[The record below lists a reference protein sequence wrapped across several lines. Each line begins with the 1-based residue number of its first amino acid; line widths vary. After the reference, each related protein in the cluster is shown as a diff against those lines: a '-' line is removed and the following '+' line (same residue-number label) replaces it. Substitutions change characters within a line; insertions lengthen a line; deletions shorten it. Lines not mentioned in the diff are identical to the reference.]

1 MIDALASA
9 DSIVTSLASLLLEGA
24 GSNICG
30 IPVGSHAFIRSVP
43 IGAHDKVIYLE
54 ESGRL
59 QGWKLFRRR

>member
-1 MIDALASA
+1 MVDALASA
-9 DSIVTSLASLLLEGA
+9 DSIVTSLACLLLEGA

-30 IPVGSHAFIRSVP
+30 IPVGSRAFIRSVP
-43 IGAHDKVIYLE
+43 IGAHDTVIYLE